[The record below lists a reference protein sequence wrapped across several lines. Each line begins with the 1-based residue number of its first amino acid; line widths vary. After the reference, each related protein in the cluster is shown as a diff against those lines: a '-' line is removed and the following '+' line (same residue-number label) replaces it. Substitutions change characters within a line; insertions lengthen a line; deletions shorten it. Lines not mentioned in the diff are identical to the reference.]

1 MVPYEESTGTHCAF
15 VAKIVEYLAVG
26 LPTVSTPLNSAVRYF
41 GKDPMV
47 RFAEFNG
54 AIFALMLQ
62 QALLKP
68 YDIVAARRA
77 SERVRQE
84 LDWRAISRNA
94 VDFAERAVR
103 K

>member
-1 MVPYEESTGTHCAF
+1 
-15 VAKIVEYLAVG
+15 
-26 LPTVSTPLNSAVRYF
+26 
-41 GKDPMV
+41 MV